1 MGSGRGRRTEETV
14 VVPAHSLSWI
24 VLLPLGGALA
34 IFWLPPERREAIKT
48 VALCTAALPL
58 AQALVLLFRF
68 DPAETAFQFVE
79 HYTWAPVLGFEY
91 FLGVDGLS
99 LPLVAMGTLVCFLA
113 LLAAWSVE
121 EGVKGFFALA
131 LILETGLLG
140 AFCAL
145 DTALLWLFWQL
156 VLVSTFFLVS
166 LWGGGEGRR
175 AGRQFLLLGQV
186 GALALLVAL
195 MALRQHTVDPVS
207 GGPTFNLVLQMD
219 QANHDLWLSNAA
231 IRHWLFAGLALGC
244 GVLIPVFP
252 LHVWQPRL
260 HRSAPMAVPL
270 LVAALVAK
278 LGFYG
283 LLRIAWPVLP
293 DAAAW
298 ARPTLMTLGA
308 IAAVYGG
315 LGALG
320 RRDLAVILGYGS
332 FSLLGVALVGVGSFS
347 PSGVQGAGQLLVAH
361 GLVYAMLFSA
371 AGGLRDRAG
380 HLDLERWGGL
390 FRQAPILAALLSLA
404 LLAAWGM
411 PGLGLYPGIAL
422 VIAGTLAS
430 NPAAALASAAGLLLA
445 AAWSTRVIVA
455 IGLGEPAADLGRVP
469 AVRGRE
475 LGVLLP
481 LAVLVV
487 GLGVYPRALADL
499 MQSTL
504 DGLVRVVGG

>member
-1 MGSGRGRRTEETV
+1 LV
-14 VVPAHSLSWI
+14 AAHSLSWI

-34 IFWLPPERREAIKT
+34 IALLPASRREAIKT
-48 VALCTAALPL
+48 VALCTAALPV
-58 AQALVLLFRF
+58 AQSVVLLFRF

-79 HYTWAPVLGFEY
+79 HYTWAPALGFEY

-99 LPLVAMGTLVCFLA
+99 LPLVALGTVVCFLA
-113 LLAAWSVE
+113 LLVAWSVE
-121 EGVKGFFALA
+121 EGSKGFFALA
-131 LILETGLLG
+131 LVLETGLLG

-145 DTALLWLFWQL
+145 DTALMWLFWQL
-156 VLVSTFFLVS
+156 ALVATYFLVS
-166 LWGGGEGRR
+166 LWGGSEGRR
-175 AGRQFLLLGQV
+175 AGRQFLLLGQA
-186 GALALLVAL
+186 GALAMLVAL
-195 MALRQHTVDPVS
+195 VALRQHTIDPVS
-207 GGPTFNLVLQMD
+207 GGPTFNLVLQLD
-219 QANHDLWLSNAA
+219 QANHDLWLSNAGVRRW
-231 IRHWLFAGLALGC
+231 IFTGLAAGC
-244 GVLIPVFP
+244 AVLIPVFP

-260 HRSAPMAVPL
+260 FRSAPVAVPL

-283 LLRIAWPVLP
+283 LLRVAWPVLP

-332 FSLLGVALVGVGSFS
+332 FSLLGLALIGVGSFTL
-347 PSGVQGAGQLLVAH
+347 PGARGAGQLLVAH

-371 AGGLRDRAG
+371 AGGLRDRKG

-390 FRQAPILAALLSLA
+390 MRQAPILASLLCLA

-411 PGLGLYPGIAL
+411 PGLAVFPGAAL
-422 VIAGTLAS
+422 VLAGALTGQ
-430 NPAAALASAAGLLLA
+430 PIAALAGALGLLLA
-445 AAWSTRVIVA
+445 AAWTSRVIVRIA
-455 IGLGEPAADLGRVP
+455 LGEPSGAQGPVP

-481 LAVLVV
+481 LALLVV
-487 GLGVYPRALADL
+487 GLGVYPRPLADL
-499 MQSTL
+499 MSSTL
-504 DGLVRVVGG
+504 AGLIRVVGG

>member
-1 MGSGRGRRTEETV
+1 M
-14 VVPAHSLSWI
+14 VPAHSLSWI

-48 VALCTAALPL
+48 VALCTAALPM

-99 LPLVAMGTLVCFLA
+99 LPLVAMGAVVCFLA

-121 EGVKGFFALA
+121 EGVKGFFALV

-145 DTALLWLFWQL
+145 DTALMWLFWQL

-166 LWGGGEGRR
+166 LWGGQEGRR
-175 AGRQFLLLGQV
+175 AGRQFLLLSQC

-195 MALRQHTVDPVS
+195 LALRQHTADPVS
-207 GGPTFNLVLQMD
+207 GAPTFNLVLQLD
-219 QANHDLWLSNAA
+219 QANHDLWLSNAEV
-231 IRHWLFAGLALGC
+231 RHWIFAGIALGC

-260 HRSAPMAVPL
+260 HRSAPVAVPL
-270 LVAALVAK
+270 LAAALVAK

-283 LLRIAWPVLP
+283 LLRVAWPVLP

-308 IAAVYGG
+308 VAAVYGG

-347 PSGVQGAGQLLVAH
+347 LAGVQGAGQLLVAH

-371 AGGLRDRAG
+371 AGGLRDRKG

-390 FRQAPILAALLSLA
+390 YRQAPMLGALLSLA

-411 PGLGLYPGIAL
+411 PGLALYPGLAL
-422 VIAGTLAS
+422 VISGALAS
-430 NPAAALASAAGLLLA
+430 NPVAALAAALGLLLA
-445 AAWSTRVIVA
+445 AAWTSRVLLSIC
-455 IGLGEPAADLGRVP
+455 LGEPSESLGTVP

-481 LAVLVV
+481 LALLVL
-487 GLGVYPRALADL
+487 GLGIYPRLLADL

-504 DGLVRVVGG
+504 AGLVRVVGG